1 MKKYLLSLA
10 VMTMG
15 TTLLTSCLG
24 DDSSDNTP
32 TEYFL
37 TKGVFIINN
46 GSSYNS
52 IDGSL
57 TYIDYATMT
66 PSARQNVY
74 QRVNGESL
82 GGTPNDVLVYGQKVY
97 IAGSDEN
104 TIFVLDAR
112 NSKELKKVSTTDLL
126 GEADGKN
133 PRRLAA
139 YNGKVYFTTYGTG
152 NKGYVAAIDTTKF
165 DRDDPITFD
174 AKYQVGSYPEGLTF
188 GIDDKSTVTLYVA
201 NSDWSMGN
209 GSISKIDITSGNV
222 TNTEFE
228 KVKNPQE
235 IAVAGGILYVLDYG
249 HYDEAYNQTDAGVY
263 MINKDNSVKLVVPN
277 ATGMAAA
284 GYLIYTFNDPFG
296 GTTGPSYSVY
306 DIRYDSPAMPL
317 NLSGDSDHSIVSPA
331 AIAVDPVTGNVF
343 IASRQKDPDTGYP
356 AYAMP
361 GFVNVYLGYGVNANP
376 GQFVESFQTGVEPH
390 KIEFVHGTAKIQFQ

>member
-10 VMTMG
+10 VMVMCA
-15 TTLLTSCLG
+15 TLLTGCLG
-24 DDSSDNTP
+24 DDSNGNMP
-32 TEYFL
+32 TEIPV

-46 GSSYNS
+46 GSSYQS

-57 TYIDYATMT
+57 TYINYATMT
-66 PSARQNVY
+66 PSAQQNVY
-74 QRVNGESL
+74 QMVNGESL

-126 GEADGKN
+126 GEAEGKT

-139 YNGKVYFTTYGTG
+139 FDGKVYFTTYGDG
-152 NKGYVAAIDTTKF
+152 DKGSVAAIDTTSFALQKQ
-165 DRDDPITFD
+165 
-174 AKYQVGSYPEGLTF
+174 YQGGSHPEGLAF
-188 GIDDKSTVTLYVA
+188 GIDGTNIVTLYVA

-209 GSISKIDITSGNV
+209 GSISKIDLTSGSI
-222 TNTEFE
+222 TTSEYE

-235 IAVAGGILYVLDYG
+235 IAVAGTDLYVLDYG
-249 HYDEAYNQTDAGVY
+249 HYDDASNQEDAGVY
-263 MINKDNSVKLVVPN
+263 KISGGTVSLVVPN

-284 GYLIYTFNDPFG
+284 GYLIYTFSDPFG
-296 GTTGPSYSVY
+296 SAASPSYSVY
-306 DIRYDSPAMPL
+306 DIRSNSPAKL
-317 NLSGDSDHSIVSPA
+317 NLTGDSSHPIVSPA
-331 AIAVDPVTGNVF
+331 AIAVDPNTGNIL

-356 AYAMP
+356 SYAMP
-361 GFVNVYLGYGVNANP
+361 GFVNVYQGYGLNTNP
-376 GQFVESFQTGVEPH
+376 GQFVESFATGVEPH
-390 KIEFVHGTAKIQFQ
+390 KIEFVHGTAKIQLQ

>member
-10 VMTMG
+10 VMVMG
-15 TTLLTSCLG
+15 ATLLTGCLG
-24 DDSSDNTP
+24 DDSNGNMP
-32 TEYFL
+32 TEIPV

-46 GSSYNS
+46 GSSYQS

-57 TYIDYATMT
+57 TYINYATMT
-66 PSARQNVY
+66 PSAQQNVY
-74 QRVNGESL
+74 QMVNGESL

-97 IAGSDEN
+97 IVGSDEN
-104 TIFVLDAR
+104 TIFVLDAK
-112 NSKELKKVSTTDLL
+112 NSRELKKVSTTALL
-126 GEADGKN
+126 GDAEGRT
-133 PRRLAA
+133 PRRIAA
-139 YNGKVYFTTYGTG
+139 FEGKVYFTTYGDG
-152 NKGYVAAIDTTKF
+152 DKGYVAAIDTTKF
-165 DRDDPITFD
+165 DRNDPITFD
-174 AKYQVGSYPEGLTF
+174 AKYQVGSHPEGLAF
-188 GIDDKSTVTLYVA
+188 GIDGTNTVTLYVA
-201 NSDWSMGN
+201 NSDYSKGN

-235 IAVAGGILYVLDYG
+235 IAVAGDVLYVLDYG

-263 MINKDNSVKLVVPN
+263 KISGNSVSLVVNN

-284 GYLIYTFNDPFG
+284 GFYIYTFNDPFG

-306 DIRYDSPAMPL
+306 DIRSNSTAKL
-317 NLSGDSDHSIVSPA
+317 NLSGDSDHPIVSPA
-331 AIAVDPVTGNVF
+331 AIAVDLNTGNIF

-361 GFVNVYLGYGVNANP
+361 GFVNVYQGYGLNANP

>member
-10 VMTMG
+10 LMAMG
-15 TTLLTSCLG
+15 STLLTGCLG
-24 DDSSDNTP
+24 DDSNNNTP
-32 TEYFL
+32 AEVPV

-46 GSSYNS
+46 GSFYNS

-57 TYIDYATMT
+57 TYINYATMT
-66 PSARQNVY
+66 PSAQQNVY
-74 QRVNGESL
+74 QMVNGESL

-97 IAGSDEN
+97 IVGSDEN
-104 TIFVLDAR
+104 TIFVLDAK
-112 NSKELKKVSTTDLL
+112 NSRELKKVSTTALL
-126 GEADGKN
+126 GDAEGRT
-133 PRRLAA
+133 PRRIAA
-139 YNGKVYFTTYGTG
+139 FEGKVYFTTYGDG
-152 NKGYVAAIDTTKF
+152 DKGYVAAIDTTKF
-165 DRDDPITFD
+165 DRNDPITFD
-174 AKYQVGSYPEGLTF
+174 AKYQVGSHPEGLAF
-188 GIDDKSTVTLYVA
+188 GIDGTNTVTLYVA

-235 IAVAGGILYVLDYG
+235 IAVAGDVLYVLDYG

-263 MINKDNSVKLVVPN
+263 KISGNSVSLVVPN

-284 GYLIYTFNDPFG
+284 GFYIYTFNDPFG

-306 DIRYDSPAMPL
+306 DIRSNSTAKL
-317 NLSGDSDHSIVSPA
+317 NLSGDSDHPIFSPR
-331 AIAVDPVTGNVF
+331 AIAVDPNTGNIF

-361 GFVNVYLGYGVNANP
+361 GFVNVYQGYGLNANP

>member
-1 MKKYLLSLA
+1 MKKYLLSFA
-10 VMTMG
+10 VMAMG
-15 TTLLTSCLG
+15 STLLTGCLG
-24 DDSSDNTP
+24 DDSNSNTP
-32 TEYFL
+32 AEVPV

-46 GSSYNS
+46 GSASNS

-57 TYIDYATMT
+57 TYINYATMT
-66 PSARQNVY
+66 PSAQQNVY
-74 QRVNGESL
+74 QMVNGESL
-82 GGTPNDVLVYGQKVY
+82 GGTANDVLVYGQKVY
-97 IAGSDEN
+97 IVGFDEN
-104 TIFVLDAR
+104 IIFVLDAR
-112 NSKELKKVSTTDLL
+112 NSKELKKVSTIDLL
-126 GEADGKN
+126 GEADGKG

-139 YNGKVYFTTYGTG
+139 FDGKVYFTTYGNG
-152 NKGYVAAIDTTKF
+152 DKGYVAAIDTTKF
-165 DRDDPITFD
+165 DRNDPITFD
-174 AKYQVGSYPEGLTF
+174 AKYQVGSHPEGLTF
-188 GIDDKSTVTLYVA
+188 GIDDKNAVSLYVA

-235 IAVAGGILYVLDYG
+235 IAVAGDVLYVLDYG

-263 MINKDNSVKLVVPN
+263 KISGNSVSLVVPN

-284 GYLIYTFNDPFG
+284 GFYIYTFNDPFG

-306 DIRYDSPAMPL
+306 DIRSNYPTTL
-317 NLSGDSDHSIVSPA
+317 NLSGDSDHPIVSPA
-331 AIAVDPVTGNVF
+331 AIAVDPITGNIF

-361 GFVNVYLGYGVNANP
+361 GFVNVYQGYGLNANP

>member
-1 MKKYLLSLA
+1 MKKYLLSFA
-10 VMTMG
+10 VMAMG
-15 TTLLTSCLG
+15 STLLTGCLG
-24 DDSSDNTP
+24 DDSNSNTP
-32 TEYFL
+32 AEVPV

-46 GSSYNS
+46 GSASNS

-57 TYIDYATMT
+57 TYINYATMT
-66 PSARQNVY
+66 PSAQQNVY
-74 QRVNGESL
+74 QMVNGESL
-82 GGTPNDVLVYGQKVY
+82 GGTANDF
-97 IAGSDEN
+97 DEN
-104 TIFVLDAR
+104 IIFVLDAR
-112 NSKELKKVSTTDLL
+112 NSKELKKVSTIDLL
-126 GEADGKN
+126 GEADGKG

-139 YNGKVYFTTYGTG
+139 FDGKVYFTTYGNG
-152 NKGYVAAIDTTKF
+152 DKGSVAAIDTTSFALQKQ
-165 DRDDPITFD
+165 
-174 AKYQVGSYPEGLTF
+174 YQVGSHPEGLTF
-188 GIDDKSTVTLYVA
+188 GIDDANIVTLYVA

-235 IAVAGGILYVLDYG
+235 IAVAGDVLYVLDYG

-263 MINKDNSVKLVVPN
+263 KISGNSVSLVVPN

-284 GYLIYTFNDPFG
+284 GFYIYTFNDPFG

-306 DIRYDSPAMPL
+306 DIRSNYPTTL
-317 NLSGDSDHSIVSPA
+317 NLSGDSDHPIVSPA
-331 AIAVDPVTGNVF
+331 AIAVDLNTGNIF

-361 GFVNVYLGYGVNANP
+361 GFVNVYQGYGLNANP

>member
-10 VMTMG
+10 VMAMG
-15 TTLLTSCLG
+15 TTLLTGCLG
-24 DDSSDNTP
+24 DDSNSNTP
-32 TEYFL
+32 TEIPV

-46 GSSYNS
+46 GSSYQS

-57 TYIDYATMT
+57 TYINYASMT
-66 PSARQNVY
+66 PSAQQNVY
-74 QRVNGESL
+74 QMVNGESL

-97 IAGSDEN
+97 IAGFDEN

-112 NSKELKKVSTTDLL
+112 NSKENNLSPISTIDLL
-126 GEADGKN
+126 GGIAGKG

-139 YNGKVYFTTYGTG
+139 FDGKVYFTTYGDG
-152 NKGYVAAIDTTKF
+152 DKGSVAAIDTTSFALQKQ
-165 DRDDPITFD
+165 
-174 AKYQVGSYPEGLTF
+174 YQVGSHPEGLAF
-188 GIDDKSTVTLYVA
+188 GIDDTNTVTLYVA

-235 IAVAGGILYVLDYG
+235 IAVAGDILYVLDYG

-263 MINKDNSVKLVVPN
+263 KISGNNVSLVVPN

-284 GYLIYTFNDPFG
+284 GFYIYTFNDPFG
-296 GTTGPSYSVY
+296 GTAGPSYSVL
-306 DIRYDSPAMPL
+306 DIRSNYPVPL
-317 NLSGDSDHSIVSPA
+317 NLSGDSEHSIISPA
-331 AIAVDPVTGNVF
+331 AIAVDPNTGNIF

-356 AYAMP
+356 SYAMP
-361 GFVNVYLGYGVNANP
+361 GFVNVYQGHGLNANP

>member
-10 VMTMG
+10 VMAMG
-15 TTLLTSCLG
+15 TTLLTGCLG
-24 DDSSDNTP
+24 DDSNSNTP
-32 TEYFL
+32 TEIPV

-46 GSSYNS
+46 GSSYQS

-57 TYIDYATMT
+57 TYINYATMT
-66 PSARQNVY
+66 PSAQQNVY
-74 QRVNGESL
+74 QMVNGESL

-112 NSKELKKVSTTDLL
+112 NSKELKKVSTTGLL
-126 GEADGKN
+126 GEAAGKG

-139 YNGKVYFTTYGTG
+139 FDGKIYFTTYGDG
-152 NKGYVAAIDTTKF
+152 DKGSVAAIDTTSFALQKQ
-165 DRDDPITFD
+165 
-174 AKYQVGSYPEGLTF
+174 YQVGSYPEGLTF
-188 GIDDKSTVTLYVA
+188 GIDDKNTVTLYVA
-201 NSDWSMGN
+201 NSDYSKGN

-228 KVKNPQE
+228 KVKNPME
-235 IAVAGGILYVLDYG
+235 IAVAGDVLYVLDYG
-249 HYDEAYNQTDAGVY
+249 HYDSDYTQHDAGVY
-263 MINKDNSVKLVVPN
+263 KISGNSVSLVVPN
-277 ATGMAAA
+277 ATGMAAS
-284 GYLIYTFNDPFG
+284 GYYIFTFNDPYG
-296 GTTGPSYSVY
+296 GTTGSSYSVY
-306 DIRYDSPAMPL
+306 DILSNSTVKL
-317 NLSGDSDHSIVSPA
+317 NLSGDSDHPIVSPA
-331 AIAVDPVTGNVF
+331 AIAVDPNTGNIF

-356 AYAMP
+356 ANLP
-361 GFVNVYLGYGVNANP
+361 GFVNVYQGYGPNANP

>member
-10 VMTMG
+10 VMAMG
-15 TTLLTSCLG
+15 STLLTGCLG
-24 DDSSDNTP
+24 DDSNNNTP
-32 TEYFL
+32 AEVPV

-46 GSSYNS
+46 GSFYNS

-57 TYIDYATMT
+57 TYINYATMT
-66 PSARQNVY
+66 PSAQQNVY
-74 QRVNGESL
+74 QMVNGESL

-112 NSKELKKVSTTDLL
+112 NSKELKKVSTTVLL
-126 GEADGKN
+126 GEAEGKT

-139 YNGKVYFTTYGTG
+139 FDGKVYFTTYGDG
-152 NKGYVAAIDTTKF
+152 DKGSVAAIDTTSFALQKQ
-165 DRDDPITFD
+165 
-174 AKYQVGSYPEGLTF
+174 YQVGSHPEGLAF
-188 GIDDKSTVTLYVA
+188 GIDGTNTVTLYVA

-209 GSISKIDITSGNV
+209 GSISKIDLTSGSI
-222 TNTEFE
+222 TTSEYE

-235 IAVAGGILYVLDYG
+235 IAVAGTNLYVLDYG
-249 HYDEAYNQTDAGVY
+249 HYDDAYNQEDAGVY
-263 MINKDNSVKLVVPN
+263 KISGGTVSLVVPN

-296 GTTGPSYSVY
+296 SAAGPSYSVY
-306 DIRYDSPAMPL
+306 DIRSNSPAKL
-317 NLSGDSDHSIVSPA
+317 NLTGDSSHPIVSPA
-331 AIAVDPVTGNVF
+331 AIAVDPNTGNIL

-356 AYAMP
+356 SYAMP
-361 GFVNVYLGYGVNANP
+361 GFVNVYQGYGLNTNP
-376 GQFVESFQTGVEPH
+376 GQFVESFATGVEPH
-390 KIEFVHGTAKIQFQ
+390 KIEFVHGTAKIQLQ

>member
-10 VMTMG
+10 VMVMCA
-15 TTLLTSCLG
+15 TLLTGCLG
-24 DDSSDNTP
+24 DDSNGNMP
-32 TEYFL
+32 TEIPV

-46 GSSYNS
+46 GSSYQS

-57 TYIDYATMT
+57 TYINYATMT
-66 PSARQNVY
+66 PSAQQNVY
-74 QRVNGESL
+74 QMVNGESL

-112 NSKELKKVSTTDLL
+112 NSKELKKVSTTVLL
-126 GEADGKN
+126 GEAEGKT

-139 YNGKVYFTTYGTG
+139 FDGKVYFTTYGDG
-152 NKGYVAAIDTTKF
+152 DKGSVAAIDTTSFALQKQ
-165 DRDDPITFD
+165 
-174 AKYQVGSYPEGLTF
+174 YQVGSHPEGLAF
-188 GIDDKSTVTLYVA
+188 GIDGTNIVTLYVA

-209 GSISKIDITSGNV
+209 GSISKIDLTSGSI
-222 TNTEFE
+222 TTSEYE

-235 IAVAGGILYVLDYG
+235 IAVAGTNLYVLDYG
-249 HYDEAYNQTDAGVY
+249 HYDDAYNQEDAGVY
-263 MINKDNSVKLVVPN
+263 KISGGTVSLVVPN

-296 GTTGPSYSVY
+296 SAAGPSYSVY
-306 DIRYDSPAMPL
+306 DIRSNSPAKL
-317 NLSGDSDHSIVSPA
+317 NLTGDSSHPIVSPA
-331 AIAVDPVTGNVF
+331 AIAVDPNTGNIL

-356 AYAMP
+356 SYAMP
-361 GFVNVYLGYGVNANP
+361 GFVNVYQGYGLNTNP
-376 GQFVESFQTGVEPH
+376 GQFVESFATGVEPH
-390 KIEFVHGTAKIQFQ
+390 KIEFVHGTAKIQLQ